1 MRMLGLFWTD
11 ALVSWPFSLFQM
23 FITLNYS
30 KKLPKY
36 IIYCQT
42 EEKHV
47 YANKEAGTMFV
58 QAFFSVLAVMF
69 LFGAISFLCVNLSN
83 SLSVG
88 IGIGIVV
95 WMVLTSTMASNIP
108 AFLLL
113 ENQKVYRVR
122 TTLTRKKNEGERIC
136 VLEKRKTQ
144 I

>member
-58 QAFFSVLAVMF
+58 QAFFF
-69 LFGAISFLCVNLSN
+69 
-83 SLSVG
+83 G
-88 IGIGIVV
+88 IGGNVFV
-95 WMVLTSTMASNIP
+95 WCHKFFVCESI
-108 AFLLL
+108 
-113 ENQKVYRVR
+113 K
-122 TTLTRKKNEGERIC
+122 
-136 VLEKRKTQ
+136 
-144 I
+144 